1 MGLLEKL
8 KSLLGRDDDRSHRRE
23 RGGVTVERSAE
34 DGTDTDPSGGGPGT
48 TAEAKG
54 ATTAGAKG
62 ATTADA
68 EPDPSIDG
76 EPESATDRTGAED
89 IDTETDDTDGGV
101 TTEDDTEGEIDDAE
115 DDADDDTEAETEAD
129 IDDAE
134 DDTEA
139 DIDDAEDDADDDTE
153 AETEADMDDADDD
166 SKVDA
171 DDDEDNDHGG
181 AAEADAKI
189 DDTTVDGVEGEPTT
203 EIKGIGPAYADRLAD
218 AGVETVEELA
228 AADAA
233 ALAEAADISETR
245 LQGWIDRAKVR

>member
-48 TAEAKG
+48 TADAEG
-54 ATTAGAKG
+54 ATTAEAKG

-101 TTEDDTEGEIDDAE
+101 TT
-115 DDADDDTEAETEAD
+115 
-129 IDDAE
+129 E

>member
-129 IDDAE
+129 TDDAE
-134 DDTEA
+134 
-139 DIDDAEDDADDDTE
+139 
-153 AETEADMDDADDD
+153 DDD